1 MKRPGFPLLVTVFAT
16 LLAVALLAWLLV
28 AGGKGERRLVTVGL
42 YENAPKIYT
51 AGNGRPAGLFVE
63 LLDAMA
69 RLEGWKLRYVRCAW
83 ADCLKQVERGELD
96 LMPDVAFSVE
106 RTQHYDFHR
115 ISVTSQWSQVYCAP
129 RLKVLSLADL
139 AGKRVAILEGGIQK
153 PLFDNLMASENLRY
167 RPILVSTFDQGFA
180 AVMAGEADAV
190 ATNSL
195 FAAYNGRKYK
205 LLETPIIFRP
215 SNLYFATG
223 KGRNADLLRRID
235 AHLADWRIDADS
247 IYFEALHR
255 AMAASPE
262 MLVPHWMMWSLLGLG
277 GSLLLLGSLSL
288 LLRRQVGQRTRALET
303 ITREL
308 ESQRADLEHLA
319 HYDVLTDLPNRAL
332 FFGHV
337 EQGFAEAKRN
347 ASRLALIFIDL
358 DRFKPI
364 NDRFGHAVGDRVL
377 QQAARRM
384 SECIRASDTVGRIG
398 GDEFVVL
405 LRDISCAEDA
415 ARVAEKIRAALS
427 QPMSVDELE
436 LSLSASLGIAVYP
449 EHGEDEGE
457 IAKNADRAMYYAK
470 DRGGNQV
477 KVFDPAMPPACP
489 LGA

>member
-1 MKRPGFPLLVTVFAT
+1 MKRPASLFLVAVFST
-16 LLAVALLAWLLV
+16 LLAVIAAAWLFV
-28 AGGKGERRLVTVGL
+28 AGEKPDRREVTVGL
-42 YENAPKIYT
+42 YENAPKVYT
-51 AGNGRPAGLFVE
+51 AENGRPAGLFVE

-69 RLEGWKLRYVRCAW
+69 REEGWKLRYVRCAW
-83 ADCLKQVERGELD
+83 ADCLNLVERGKLD

-106 RTQHYDFHR
+106 RAQHYDFHR
-115 ISVTSQWSQVYCAP
+115 VSVTSQWSQVYCAP
-129 RLKVLSLADL
+129 QLKVMSLADL
-139 AGKRVAILEGGIQK
+139 AGKRIAILEGGIQK
-153 PLFDNLMASENLRY
+153 HLFDQLMASGSHRY
-167 RPILVSTFDQGFA
+167 RPILVSSFDQGFA
-180 AVMAGEADAV
+180 AVMAGQADAV

-195 FAAYNGRKYK
+195 FAAYNGRKYR
-205 LLETPIIFRP
+205 LLETPIVFRP

-235 AHLADWRIDADS
+235 AHLADWRTDADS
-247 IYFEALHR
+247 VYFDALHR
-255 AMAASPE
+255 MMKASPDVL
-262 MLVPHWMMWSLLGLG
+262 MPRWVMWSLLGLV
-277 GSLLLLGSLSL
+277 GSLLLLLGHNL
-288 LLRRQVGQRTRALET
+288 LLRRLVEQRTRALTET
-303 ITREL
+303 ALRMEVQQA
-308 ESQRADLEHLA
+308 SLEHLA

-377 QQAARRM
+377 QLAARRM

-405 LRDISCAEDA
+405 LRDIGCVEDA

-427 QPMSVDELE
+427 LPMRIDELE

-449 EHGEDEGE
+449 EHGEDEDE

-477 KVFDPAMPPACP
+477 KVFDSGMPPVCP
-489 LGA
+489 LGD